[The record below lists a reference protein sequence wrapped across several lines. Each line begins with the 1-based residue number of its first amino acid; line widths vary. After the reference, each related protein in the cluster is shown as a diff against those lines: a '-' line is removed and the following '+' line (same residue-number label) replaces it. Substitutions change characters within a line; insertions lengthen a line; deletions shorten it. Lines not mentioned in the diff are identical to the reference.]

1 MSEILTEDRMAELIS
16 LSTQY
21 AVAKNLDADIYVAS
35 MIEPMMRDADR
46 LDLAQMVDT
55 LIRYH
60 SEWLR

>member
-1 MSEILTEDRMAELIS
+1 MSEILTEDRMAQLIS

-21 AVAKNLDADIYVAS
+21 AVAKNLDADIYVTS
-35 MIEPMMRDADR
+35 MIEPMMRDAER
-46 LDLAQMVDT
+46 LDLAQMVET